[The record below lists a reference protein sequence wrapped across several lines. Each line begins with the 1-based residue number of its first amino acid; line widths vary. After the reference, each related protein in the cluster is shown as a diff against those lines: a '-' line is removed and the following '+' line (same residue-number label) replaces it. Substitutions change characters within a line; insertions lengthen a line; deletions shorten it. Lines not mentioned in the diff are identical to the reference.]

1 MEWIKIPVADIV
13 SGKFTNLQ
21 IAALVKYQALF
32 ASLEQEPTDRQLVK
46 NLTPT
51 ERAFIADYASTI
63 REQVADELSKVQKK
77 RRINKISYCKSIKQG
92 EIKISESNLKSGAD
106 KIREDKKRIEK
117 NINKKSFLSDFETW
131 WAEYPNKKS
140 KQDALRIFEKLLK
153 KNKVTF
159 DELLAG
165 AKAYA
170 EHCRRE
176 KIEPQYIKHPSTWLN
191 QGCWADEYAPPE
203 LKNKNRWSVDDADN
217 AKWEAFFQ
225 EGLQ

>member
-13 SGKFTNLQ
+13 SGKFTSLQ
-21 IAALVKYQALF
+21 IAALVKYQALW
-32 ASLEQEPTDRQLVK
+32 ASLEQEPTERQLVK

-51 ERAFIADYASTI
+51 ERRFIADYVSTI
-63 REQVADELSKVQKK
+63 QQQVVDELSKVQKK
-77 RRINKISYCKSIKQG
+77 RRLNKLTYCKSTKQD
-92 EIKISESNLKSGAD
+92 EFQTSESNLKSDTD

-117 NINKKSFLSDFETW
+117 KINKKRFSVEFENW

-140 KQDALRIFEKLLK
+140 RQEAQRIFEKLMSE
-153 KNKVTF
+153 NRVTF

-176 KIEPQYIKHPSTWLN
+176 KTDQHYIKHPSTWLN
-191 QGCWADEYAPPE
+191 QGCWADEYAPTKPQ
-203 LKNKNRWSVDDADN
+203 NRWSADDADN
-217 AKWEAFFQ
+217 AKWEAFYR